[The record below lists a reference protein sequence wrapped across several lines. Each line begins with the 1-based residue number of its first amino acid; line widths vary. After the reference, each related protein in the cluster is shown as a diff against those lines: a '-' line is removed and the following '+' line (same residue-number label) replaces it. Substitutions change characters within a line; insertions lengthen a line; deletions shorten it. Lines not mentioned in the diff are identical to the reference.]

1 MVIFHVSL
9 PEGRLLRD
17 PPSSNRNIV
26 CFLPYVRHIY
36 IYIYIYML
44 ESFIINMFEILF
56 AIFDRYLEGLGK

>member
-36 IYIYIYML
+36 IYML